1 MTPPPPACMLYTWIG
16 QPIWPAMSE
25 RSFRRRECP
34 DCGGA
39 WVLVEKPADSRTY
52 VWVHLGTGL
61 VQCWGKTRAGRG
73 L

>member
-1 MTPPPPACMLYTWIG
+1 
-16 QPIWPAMSE
+16 MSE